1 MKKLLFI
8 GGIISL
14 VLGCVGIV
22 LPLLPT
28 TPFLLV
34 SCYCFSK
41 SSDKFYKYLMEN
53 KIFGE
58 YIKNYQEKKGITLKN
73 KISAMVFIFLSIGY
87 SIYRVSSIHLKFFL
101 IIVLICV
108 SYHILSL
115 KIINKKITEVK

>member
-1 MKKLLFI
+1 MKKLLLVL
-8 GGIISL
+8 GLLSL
-14 VLGCVGIV
+14 VLGIIGIF

-41 SSDKFYKYLMEN
+41 SSYRLHRYLMEN

-58 YIKNYQEKKGITLKN
+58 YLKNYTEKRGITFKS
-73 KISAMVFIFLSIGY
+73 KISALIFIFLSIGY
-87 SIYRVSSIHLKFFL
+87 SIYKVENIYLKCFL
-101 IIVLICV
+101 VLVLIGV

-115 KIINKKITEVK
+115 KNLNKKNYGG

>member
-1 MKKLLFI
+1 MKKLLFVS
-8 GGIISL
+8 GIISL
-14 VLGCVGIV
+14 LLGGIGIV

-41 SSDKFYKYLMEN
+41 SSDKLYKYLTEN
-53 KIFGE
+53 KIFGQ
-58 YIKNYQEKKGITLKN
+58 YIKDYKEKQGITLKN
-73 KISAMVFIFLSIGY
+73 KISALIFIFLSIGY
-87 SIYRVSSIHLKFFL
+87 SLYRAKSIHLKGFL

-115 KIINKKITEVK
+115 KIINKKIMEV